1 MRAAFAFAKTADIAL
16 VSFYYLVFGITA
28 SIGLQLLGKFYEEYT
43 PEENKK
49 SIPRILLEVAATI
62 FFIAVSF
69 WAIRNLVECIPSPM
83 DGIGGY
89 DHHRLSHET
98 TGQIAALTMLIFQS
112 TLMQKVGLLND
123 RIFKKSQDELKKI

>member
-1 MRAAFAFAKTADIAL
+1 MRTAFAFAKTADIAL
-16 VSFYYLVFGITA
+16 VSLYYLVFGITA
-28 SIGLQLLGKFYEEYT
+28 SIALQLASKFYDENT
-43 PEENKK
+43 PEENEK
-49 SIPRILLEVAATI
+49 SIHRVLLEVAATI
-62 FFIAVSF
+62 FFIAAAF
-69 WAIRNLVECIPSPM
+69 WIIRNIVELIPSPV

-123 RIFKKSQDELKKI
+123 RIFKKSESELKK